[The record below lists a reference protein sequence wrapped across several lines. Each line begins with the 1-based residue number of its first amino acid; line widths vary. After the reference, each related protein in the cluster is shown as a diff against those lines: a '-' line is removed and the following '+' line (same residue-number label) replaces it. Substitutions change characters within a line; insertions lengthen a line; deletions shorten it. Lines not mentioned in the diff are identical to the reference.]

1 MKMLLL
7 SYLSQ
12 GSETEDTLGC
22 RHGLFSSR
30 YPELSGP
37 LTASASKSTKLS
49 EWPLLQMESF
59 ISGLGVVAGSQ
70 YGRAQEASMLDSS
83 VLRSALAA
91 VGPLLPPQP
100 GFLPTSPP
108 PMPSTP
114 LHPPPPPPSHP
125 RFRKTR
131 IHGFSQ
137 DLIPTLPPRST
148 QSHPF
153 FARIQVAVE
162 TVNSDASS
170 CGPIKPPKG
179 SAD

>member
-1 MKMLLL
+1 MLLL

-49 EWPLLQMESF
+49 EWPLLQTESF

-70 YGRAQEASMLDSS
+70 YGRAQEAS
-83 VLRSALAA
+83 VLPSALAD
-91 VGPLLPPQP
+91 VGPSCLHGP
-100 GFLPTSPP
+100 GSSPP
-108 PMPSTP
+108 PHPP
-114 LHPPPPPPSHP
+114 CPPPPTRPTPPPYP

-153 FARIQVAVE
+153 FARSQVAVE